1 MQHGGIPEKNAKT
14 RDGDAD
20 LLRCIASF
28 FVVMIHA
35 ASANTTAAI
44 VFDAFAR
51 FSVPVFV

>member
-20 LLRCIASF
+20 WLRCIASF

-44 VFDAFAR
+44 QAIELVR
-51 FSVPVFV
+51 R